1 MLKRPHPPKPKTQKT
16 LSKLQLCQC
25 KKRHRLPCWK
35 YSTTMPSS
43 PTLTFFGSLFLADV
57 SFEIAL
63 WSAEQTASKWLID
76 SLSQR
81 ALKLVM
87 DSRWHLKSQKVS
99 NMMPKKETRACE
111 NKHIFTVDRF
121 IYWEKWLERLEE
133 KPPISAIASQKNWQV
148 SNFLWYICKV
158 WPWENKHI
166 FILLSKL
173 LVMIFFG
180 GFWEKHSF

>member
-43 PTLTFFGSLFLADV
+43 PTFFGSLFLAVV

-63 WSAEQTASKWLID
+63 WSAVQTASKWLID

-133 KPPISAIASQKNWQV
+133 KPPISAIASQKIWQV
-148 SNFLWYICKV
+148 STFYDIFVKYDLEKTNIYSYYFLNF
-158 WPWENKHI
+158 
-166 FILLSKL
+166 
-173 LVMIFFG
+173 
-180 GFWEKHSF
+180 